1 MSGAHRTGSHLTGD
15 SDTSGFLRERLE
27 QMITLKALLLQLD
40 RWREQTPEAELDDEL
55 IDLCSVKARA
65 LLGADREPIYSGKA
79 LYDRVGELAQ
89 HNAGFARA
97 RARFEK
103 IIAVTLLGRLELKHL
118 TPSELECLRTI
129 AVEPVARHRIALTAE
144 ELDNWQ
150 VLEALCFIMDSRIHN
165 EKDIVSKLDR
175 MKVPQFEL
183 TQKLL
188 RRLLWDHLDYPQFRR
203 VVYAFYIRLSSRHSK
218 LGYGDFEFGE
228 MLSYVYDFGIRSNVV
243 YEFMAWKA
251 ANPIQL
257 SPSFEQA
264 LVHFFDFEGR
274 GALKDGKVRRT
285 LLSSN
290 NKPFNERIR
299 GIWLEQ
305 SGVVTRFLH
314 QYGRKLLFS
323 LALAAAA
330 TLGGI
335 LIYKYWID

>member
-1 MSGAHRTGSHLTGD
+1 MSGAHRTGLHPSGD
-15 SDTSGFLRERLE
+15 SDKSGFLRERLE
-27 QMITLKALLLQLD
+27 QMMTLKALLLQMD
-40 RWREQTPEAELDDEL
+40 RWLEQTSEAELDDGL
-55 IDLCSVKARA
+55 IDLCTRKARA
-65 LLGADREPIYSGKA
+65 LLGTDREPIYSGKA
-79 LYDRVGELAQ
+79 LHNRVDGLAQ
-89 HNAGFARA
+89 RYAGFAKA
-97 RARFEK
+97 RSRFEK
-103 IIAVTLLGRLELKHL
+103 LIAVTLLGRLELKHL

-129 AVEPVARHRIALTAE
+129 AVEPVAKLGMALTAE
-144 ELDNWQ
+144 EQDNWQ
-150 VLEALCFIMDSRIHN
+150 VLEVLCFIMDSRIHN

-188 RRLLWDHLDYPQFRR
+188 RRLLWDQLDYAQFRR

-218 LGYGDFEFGE
+218 LGYGDFEYGE
-228 MLSYVYDFGIRSNVV
+228 MLSYVYDFGSRSDVV

-257 SPSFEQA
+257 SPNFEQA

-274 GALKDGKVRRT
+274 GALKDGKIRRT

-290 NKPFNERIR
+290 NKPFNELIR

-305 SGVVTRFLH
+305 SGIVTRFLH
-314 QYGRKLLFS
+314 KYGKKLLFS
-323 LALAAAA
+323 LVLAAAA

-335 LIYKYWID
+335 FIYKYWIQ